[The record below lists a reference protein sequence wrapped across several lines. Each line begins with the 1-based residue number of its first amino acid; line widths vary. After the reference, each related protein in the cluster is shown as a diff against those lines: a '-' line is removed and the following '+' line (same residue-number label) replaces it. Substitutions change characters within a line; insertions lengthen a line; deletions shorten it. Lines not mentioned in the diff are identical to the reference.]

1 MAGNGADLDFCGMPR
16 HTLLWLRNRVP
27 RALRGALDELFVY
40 TQIKSPPHSLLGR
53 ALVRLAIRSEQFA
66 APAVPGAAAPRL
78 HHDFSTL
85 ATYQCETMADKPFCY
100 HEPLDAQLNLTM
112 MAPFSA
118 PEIFE
123 FALSCPISHMIDGR
137 RQKKVLRAAVADLLP
152 PSVTRRSK
160 AVQRLRHDW
169 KLSDAV
175 DKLAGHLDLDH
186 ALQDRGL
193 VAKGC
198 VARLRSRAAS
208 SAYSRAR
215 MHTIWPLI
223 SAEIWMR
230 QFVDNRGAPP

>member
-1 MAGNGADLDFCGMPR
+1 
-16 HTLLWLRNRVP
+16 
-27 RALRGALDELFVY
+27 
-40 TQIKSPPHSLLGR
+40 
-53 ALVRLAIRSEQFA
+53 
-66 APAVPGAAAPRL
+66 
-78 HHDFSTL
+78 
-85 ATYQCETMADKPFCY
+85 MADKPFCY

-123 FALSCPISHMIDGR
+123 FALSCPISHMIDRR
-137 RQKKVLRAAVADLLP
+137 RQKVVLRAAVADLLP
-152 PSVTRRSK
+152 PSFTRRSK

-193 VAKGC
+193 VARGY
-198 VARLRSRAAS
+198 VARLRSRATR

-215 MHTIWPLI
+215 LHTIWPLI